1 MFSIRLFANLV
12 VGILITVSA
21 STTALAHHATTMF
34 DREKVFTITGIV
46 KEVQWTNP
54 HVGIFVNGTL
64 KDSDAPAL
72 WILEVSSPGNLTRA
86 GGWTRNSVKA
96 GDKVSVEFWPLRN
109 GNKGGYLKK
118 VTLTDTGKFYT
129 ADIRAQESPNL
140 EERDQK

>member
-1 MFSIRLFANLV
+1 MKLTTFTRVASFAIALS
-12 VGILITVSA
+12 VSA
-21 STTALAHHATTMF
+21 LAFAHHATTMF
-34 DREKVFTITGIV
+34 DRDKVFTITGVV
-46 KEVQWTNP
+46 KEVQWTTP
-54 HVGIFVNGTL
+54 HVGIFVTGTL
-64 KDSDAPAL
+64 KAGDAPAH

-86 GGWTRNSVKA
+86 GGWSRNAVKA

-140 EERDQK
+140 EEREQK

>member
-1 MFSIRLFANLV
+1 LKLTTFTKLASFAIALS
-12 VGILITVSA
+12 VSA
-21 STTALAHHATTMF
+21 ITFAHHATTMF
-34 DREKVFTITGIV
+34 DRDKVLTITGVV

-54 HVGIFVNGTL
+54 HVGIFVTGTL

-140 EERDQK
+140 EEREQK

>member
-1 MFSIRLFANLV
+1 MKLNTFTKLASFAIALS
-12 VGILITVSA
+12 VS
-21 STTALAHHATTMF
+21 TLALAHHATTMF
-34 DREKVFTITGIV
+34 DRDKVFTITGVV

-54 HVGIFVNGTL
+54 HVGIFVTGTL
-64 KDSDAPAL
+64 KDGDSPAL

-86 GGWTRNSVKA
+86 GGWTRNAVKA

-140 EERDQK
+140 EEREQK

>member
-1 MFSIRLFANLV
+1 LKLITFTKLATFAITLFASALV
-12 VGILITVSA
+12 
-21 STTALAHHATTMF
+21 LAHHATTMF
-34 DREKVFTITGIV
+34 DRDKVLTITGVV

-54 HVGIFVNGTL
+54 HVGIFVNGIL
-64 KDSDAPAL
+64 KEGDSPAL

-86 GGWTRNSVKA
+86 GGWTRNAVKA

-129 ADIRAQESPNL
+129 ADIRAQDSPNL
-140 EERDQK
+140 EEREQK